1 MDPISYVVLFKKMLI
16 WRAILDILLIAA
28 CLFFLYRT
36 LIRLGTWK
44 IVAGILIAMSV
55 FIMASLLDLKG
66 IEWIYSNVSQVAV
79 IALIVIFQPELRKI
93 FERAASVRR
102 SRTVDPGE
110 TLPGL
115 IADSLFEL
123 AQHRRGAIV
132 VLPGKEPIR
141 EWISGG
147 HALDAEPSLPLLV
160 SIFDPHS
167 QGHDGALIISN
178 GRFSSFGIRLPLSQ
192 SDKLPEEYGTRH
204 HAAMGL
210 VEKSDALAIVVSEER
225 GKLSIFHKGK
235 IRQANDRETI
245 VESIASHW
253 KDTASYPIE
262 MPQGRHRWT
271 VVSQMTAS
279 ILLAGFFWATLI
291 VAQGEM
297 LEKVVTVPVEYTS
310 ASSNL
315 VLVGD
320 KAKEVRLHLVGQKSN
335 LDSVNPAHLSVK
347 IDLSK
352 AVPGKQSFVI
362 TDENIRL
369 PKGINLLD
377 VVPSGV
383 ELTLAE
389 IIEQEVSVEPQ
400 LVGKL
405 PNGLKIRS
413 IKVTP
418 EKVKVLS
425 PATQGEDK
433 SISVTTTPIYLDSI
447 SNETRL
453 YCKIV
458 APPAVQPLDKRWPD
472 VEVIITVER

>member
-1 MDPISYVVLFKKMLI
+1 M
-16 WRAILDILLIAA
+16 LLIPN
-28 CLFFLYRT
+28 
-36 LIRLGTWK
+36 
-44 IVAGILIAMSV
+44 
-55 FIMASLLDLKG
+55 
-66 IEWIYSNVSQVAV
+66 E
-79 IALIVIFQPELRKI
+79 
-93 FERAASVRR
+93 
-102 SRTVDPGE
+102 
-110 TLPGL
+110 
-115 IADSLFEL
+115 
-123 AQHRRGAIV
+123 
-132 VLPGKEPIR
+132 
-141 EWISGG
+141 
-147 HALDAEPSLPLLV
+147 LDA
-160 SIFDPHS
+160 I
-167 QGHDGALIISN
+167 G
-178 GRFSSFGIRLPLSQ
+178 
-192 SDKLPEEYGTRH
+192 
-204 HAAMGL
+204 
-210 VEKSDALAIVVSEER
+210 
-225 GKLSIFHKGK
+225 
-235 IRQANDRETI
+235 
-245 VESIASHW
+245 
-253 KDTASYPIE
+253 
-262 MPQGRHRWT
+262 
-271 VVSQMTAS
+271 
-279 ILLAGFFWATLI
+279 LI

-310 ASSNL
+310 ASSKL